1 MEDFDQTLFCLT
13 FFATQTLGIILVILT
28 GYWRGVFHDG
38 FGWQGD
44 ALKQFNWHPF
54 LLTIGLVFLY
64 GNGMLIYRVFRN
76 APKKVL
82 KIFHASIML
91 TSFIFMVIALKAV
104 FDSNNYNED
113 KNGKPD
119 PLPHMKTLHSWM
131 GIMTATLFTM
141 QWVTGYVMFLAPI
154 AISSWIKSFYLSI
167 HNWFGLFI
175 FILACS
181 TVLLGVAEENIYKG
195 FDMRNGPEGY
205 MMNITSLLVIVFCG
219 LVIFL
224 SLNVKYKRLP
234 LPEESYQKISEPKLD
249 ACQTSDQIKID
260 KPSGEEK

>member
-1 MEDFDQTLFCLT
+1 MMADFDQYVFWSAIG
-13 FFATQTLGIILVILT
+13 ATQIFGIILVILT
-28 GYWRGVFHDG
+28 GYWREVFHDG
-38 FGWQGD
+38 FGWRGD
-44 ALKQFNWHPF
+44 ALRQFNWHPF

-64 GNGMLIYRVFRN
+64 GNGMLIYRLFRDL
-76 APKKVL
+76 AKKYL
-82 KIFHASIML
+82 KILHASIMF
-91 TSFIFMVIALKAV
+91 TSFILMVTALKAV
-104 FDSNNYNED
+104 FDSNDYNKD

-131 GIMTATLFTM
+131 GIITATLFTM
-141 QWVTGYVMFLAPI
+141 QWVTGYVMFLAPTTI
-154 AISSWIKSFYLSI
+154 LSWIKAFYLSI

-175 FILACS
+175 FVMACS

-205 MMNITSLLVIVFCG
+205 MMNITAFLVIIFCC

-234 LPEESYQKISEPKLD
+234 LPEENYQMVPSENLD
-249 ACQTSDQIKID
+249 DNRVSK
-260 KPSGEEK
+260 

>member
-1 MEDFDQTLFCLT
+1 
-13 FFATQTLGIILVILT
+13 
-28 GYWRGVFHDG
+28 
-38 FGWQGD
+38 
-44 ALKQFNWHPF
+44 
-54 LLTIGLVFLY
+54 
-64 GNGMLIYRVFRN
+64 
-76 APKKVL
+76 
-82 KIFHASIML
+82 
-91 TSFIFMVIALKAV
+91 
-104 FDSNNYNED
+104 
-113 KNGKPD
+113 
-119 PLPHMKTLHSWM
+119 
-131 GIMTATLFTM
+131 M